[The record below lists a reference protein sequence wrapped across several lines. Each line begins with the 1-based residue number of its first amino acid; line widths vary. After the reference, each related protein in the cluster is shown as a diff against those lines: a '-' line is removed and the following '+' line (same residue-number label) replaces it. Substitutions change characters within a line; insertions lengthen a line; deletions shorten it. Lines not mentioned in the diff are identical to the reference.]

1 MLLMKT
7 EYEVVIKRNLG
18 GLLVGALFLL
28 VDCASTED
36 YSMTP
41 AEAYSCAAE
50 IMGVTPPGPV
60 PPVEYRY
67 GYWEALLKE
76 GLTLVRGTYNKRS
89 GVVTVTIERESY
101 KTLVHEMVHALLH
114 QLGKPQSEDIA
125 DDAETLISSY
135 CLRGTHGI

>member
-1 MLLMKT
+1 MTKT
-7 EYEVVIKRNLG
+7 GYEVVIKRNLG

-28 VDCASTED
+28 VGCASTEN
-36 YSMTP
+36 YNMTP

-76 GLTLVRGTYNKRS
+76 GPTLVRGTYNGRS
-89 GVVTVTIERESY
+89 RVITVAIERESY
-101 KTLVHEMVHALLH
+101 KTLVHEMVHALQR
-114 QLGKPQSEDIA
+114 QLGRPISE
-125 DDAETLISSY
+125 AEAYESEALIPY
-135 CLRGTHGI
+135 FC